1 MTALEIVA
9 TVTGAIGFGF
19 ALVRWLRVAQ
29 REHYLFGSA
38 TRFARRWWGSTNA
51 NVALV
56 CVAVFAGALAFA
68 WPIVGVVPAAIAV
81 IGPLGLGLR
90 GRTSRLAWTRRLR
103 TATVATVALT
113 IIVVLVLA
121 VLFDRGPSA
130 VAVSGLV
137 APLLVD
143 DALWLVAPLER
154 ALARRHV
161 ERAAAT
167 LRRVAPTVVA
177 ITGSFGK
184 TTTKQYARHLV
195 SGSRRVVASPASFN
209 NAAGLSRAITEQLA
223 PGTQVFIAEMGTY
236 GKGEIAS
243 LCEWVQ
249 PRVGVVTAIGP
260 VHLERM
266 GSLDTIVE
274 AKSEILECVETA
286 VLNVDAYGLA
296 AVADANRI
304 AGKRVIA
311 CSGEKLT
318 SPVDVRVLR
327 EDGRSTIDAGDGR
340 TASVEVTA
348 QPTNLACAIAI
359 ALALDV
365 PWVDIVTRL
374 GSLPQPEH
382 RQEVAVAASGV
393 HVIDNTFSSNPAS
406 AESSL
411 SLLAFTGGVEARRVV
426 VTPGMV
432 ELGKQ
437 QFHENERF
445 GSGASLVADDIVV
458 VGQTNRRALVEGAA
472 GGLATVHEVAS
483 RAEAV
488 AWVRS
493 ELGAGD
499 VVLYE
504 NDLPDHYP

>member
-1 MTALEIVA
+1 MTAIDIV
-9 TVTGAIGFGF
+9 VTIAGAIGFGF

-29 REHYLFGSA
+29 REHYHPGYA
-38 TRFARRWWGSTNA
+38 TRFARRWWGSTNP

-56 CVAVFAGALAFA
+56 CAAVFTGALSFA
-68 WPIVGVVPAAIAV
+68 WPITGVVTAAIAV
-81 IGPLGLGLR
+81 IGPFGLALR

-103 TATVATVALT
+103 TAAIVTVLLT
-113 IIVVLVLA
+113 IIVVALIGL
-121 VLFDRGPSA
+121 LFDRGPAA

-143 DALWLVAPLER
+143 GALWLVAPLER
-154 ALARRHV
+154 ALARRHIT
-161 ERAAAT
+161 RATAT
-167 LRRVAPTVVA
+167 LRRISPTVVA
-177 ITGSFGK
+177 ITGSYGK
-184 TTTKQYARHLV
+184 TTTKQYARHLI
-195 SGSRRVVASPASFN
+195 SGSRRVVATPASFN

-223 PGTQVFIAEMGTY
+223 PGTDVFIAEMGTY
-236 GKGEIAS
+236 GKGEISS

-249 PRVGVVTAIGP
+249 PQIGVVTAIGP

-266 GSLDTIVE
+266 RSLDTIVE
-274 AKSEILECVETA
+274 AKSEILECVATA

-296 AVADANRI
+296 AVADANRL

-311 CSGEKLT
+311 CSGERLT
-318 SPVDVRVLR
+318 SPVDIRVVR
-327 EDGRSTIDAGDGR
+327 EDGRLTIDAGESC
-340 TASVEVTA
+340 TATLNHAA
-348 QPTNLACAIAI
+348 QPSNLACAIAI
-359 ALALDV
+359 AVAVDV
-365 PWVDIVTRL
+365 PWDEIEPRL
-374 GSLPQPEH
+374 ASLPQPEH

-411 SLLAFTGGVEARRVV
+411 SLLAFTGAVDARRVV

-437 QFHENERF
+437 QFHENERL

-458 VGQTNRRALVEGAA
+458 VGQTNRRALIQGAA
-472 GGLATVHEVAS
+472 GGLAAVHQVAT
-483 RAEAV
+483 REEAV

-493 ELGAGD
+493 ELEAGD